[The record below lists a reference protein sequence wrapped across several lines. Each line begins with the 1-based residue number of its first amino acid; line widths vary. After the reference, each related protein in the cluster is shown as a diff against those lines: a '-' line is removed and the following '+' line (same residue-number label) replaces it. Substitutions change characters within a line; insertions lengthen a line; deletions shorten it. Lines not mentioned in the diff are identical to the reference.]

1 MDQKYLLLYWKLV
14 IGSQM
19 NSGEVTI
26 IMVMVI
32 TEMMTRIITQ
42 ENEHFQK
49 SQ

>member
-1 MDQKYLLLYWKLV
+1 MVQKYLLLYWKLV

-19 NSGEVTI
+19 NSGEGTI

-42 ENEHFQK
+42 ENEHFKK